1 MVETYHDF
9 ILIVFIFFL
18 LFRVKIMFNDKLNY
32 FLKMPFLNK
41 DTETIFPPVAFPKY
55 YKISTN
61 TKSHV
66 FFFFLFSF
74 LALLRANQ
82 LSTELSAGLI
92 FPGLNTNLQLLIWA

>member
-66 FFFFLFSF
+66 FFFFFFLFWLYLEQTSCLQSYQQGLFF
-74 LALLRANQ
+74 LA
-82 LSTELSAGLI
+82 
-92 FPGLNTNLQLLIWA
+92 

>member
-66 FFFFLFSF
+66 FFFSF
-74 LALLRANQ
+74 FFFG
-82 LSTELSAGLI
+82 ST
-92 FPGLNTNLQLLIWA
+92 